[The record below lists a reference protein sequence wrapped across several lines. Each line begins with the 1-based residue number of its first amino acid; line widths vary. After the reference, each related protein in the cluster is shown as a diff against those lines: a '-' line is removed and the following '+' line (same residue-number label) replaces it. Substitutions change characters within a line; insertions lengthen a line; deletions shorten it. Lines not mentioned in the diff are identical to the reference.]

1 MFTEEFKRQASVEIT
16 TRIGCPVMCSFCP
29 QVTLIGRFK
38 EENPKGEKM
47 LKLEHFKTLID
58 KIPEWVDIHF
68 SGMSEP
74 FAVPNCGEMLK
85 YARDKGHEICVY
97 TTLVGA
103 KKEDIDILW
112 DTDWTAHN
120 RLCVH
125 LPDDQEHFKAKVTDK
140 YIEVLKY
147 LMAKPD
153 MPERLRNRSV
163 VLMTMSGNGL
173 TDPKLLGIVPQGI
186 HALGAF
192 QPITRAGN
200 LSNENE
206 IFEGQKVPKKT
217 GAIYCSAAPDI
228 NHNILLPNGDIVLC
242 CMDYGLERKIGNL
255 FDQSYE
261 SLFVSDAY
269 NEILQLQSEEDNELM
284 CRYCDCARNK

>member
-1 MFTEEFKRQASVEIT
+1 MFTEEFKNLAALEIT

-29 QVTLIGRFK
+29 QVTLINRFV
-38 EENPKGEKM
+38 EENPTDQKI
-47 LKLEHFKTLID
+47 LRLEHFKTIID
-58 KIPEWVDIHF
+58 KIPSWVDIHF

-74 FAVPNCGEMLK
+74 FAVPNCGEMIK
-85 YARDKGHEICVY
+85 YTRDKGHEISIY

-103 KKEDIDILW
+103 KKEDIDTLW
-112 DTDWTAHN
+112 SVNWNAHH

-163 VLMTMSGNGL
+163 VLMTMSGSGL
-173 TDPKLLGIVPQGI
+173 TDPKLIGIVPQGI

-192 QPITRAGN
+192 QPVTRAGN

-228 NHNILLPNGDIVLC
+228 NHNVLLPNGDVVLC
-242 CMDYGLERKIGNL
+242 CMDYGMERKIGNL
-255 FDQSYE
+255 FEGSYE
-261 SLFVSDAY
+261 SLFVSNAY

>member
-1 MFTEEFKRQASVEIT
+1 MFTEEFKRQAAMEIT

-38 EENPKGEKM
+38 EENPKDQKI
-47 LKLEHFKTLID
+47 LTLEHFKTIID
-58 KIPEWVDIHF
+58 KIPSWVDIHF

-74 FAVPNCGEMLK
+74 FAVPKCGEMLK

-112 DTDWTAHN
+112 DVNWTSAN

-147 LMAKPD
+147 LMAKPN
-153 MPERLRNRSV
+153 MQERLHERSV
-163 VLMTMSGNGL
+163 VLMTMSGKGL
-173 TDPKLLGIVPQGI
+173 TDPKLIGIVPQG
-186 HALGAF
+186 LGAF
-192 QPITRAGN
+192 QPVTRAGN

-217 GAIYCSAAPDI
+217 GAIYCNAAPDI
-228 NHNILLPNGDIVLC
+228 NHNVLLPNGDVVLC
-242 CMDYGLERKIGNL
+242 CMDYGMERKIGNL
-255 FDQSYE
+255 FKQSYE
-261 SLFVSDAY
+261 SLFVSDEY
-269 NEILQLQSEEDNELM
+269 NEILRLQNEEDNELM
-284 CRYCDCARNK
+284 CRYCDCARKK